1 VTHRPRLSFPRL
13 SWVNL
18 SLVIILL
25 LSAFLRL
32 YRLDEIPP
40 GLTHDEADTGY
51 FFAAVARGARSPVK
65 APYGYAYEALPMY
78 TGALFIRI
86 FGFNPLALRLHSA
99 FFGMATLIL
108 TYLWARRAFGPAVGL
123 GGAALMGFSFWT
135 VADSR
140 FALNSQPAT
149 TLFTVAVYALGV
161 AIEDEDERPR
171 RSPWARWLCWGLFS
185 LSLAGSLHVYEAAR
199 GAAGIFV
206 LFLAYLA
213 LFDRDRFR
221 RHGPWL
227 AGALLLTGTLAAPHL
242 LDPGSWGRTSTLSG
256 PIRAVFRGDPN
267 PLLANVVSGLGT
279 FSFSGDSLVT
289 YNLPGRPIFDPLVSL
304 FFYAGVCI
312 CLSGLFRPPD
322 ARRRSACA
330 LTLMWLLGGIAPTL
344 ILGAYTSTLHS
355 KLAEPPV
362 MVLPA
367 LGALGVGQWID
378 ARLGPRWRNG
388 FAAACVL
395 WLGVVAGTTGY
406 DYFVR
411 WGESAET
418 RAAYF
423 HNLAAIA
430 NYVNADADSVITLSS
445 PFPDLPL
452 DPFIA
457 DMTIHRDSAAL
468 RWCDARRA
476 LVFPDAEQGRFILPP
491 NTPLDPYFARRINLQ
506 LVRRVHLRPTDVDPY
521 FDVFAWRPREQLA
534 AFVQPTPGE
543 LLAGGARQRLP
554 VNFGDV
560 LELLSVHRPISD
572 AAEAAAS
579 TRTTLVTTWRVLDP
593 AVLGPPPPHD
603 YDHEV
608 AIFVHA
614 LDDAGAPIGQ
624 EDRLDA
630 PAWNWR
636 AGDAFVQIHRLPLA
650 PGDLHH
656 LAMGLY
662 RRHDLSRLPVLV
674 DGEGATSA
682 RTLADHLI
690 LVYPE
695 QAP

>member
-1 VTHRPRLSFPRL
+1 MTRRPRLPFVHWSF
-13 SWVNL
+13 VA
-18 SLVIILL
+18 ILF

-51 FFAAVARGARSPVK
+51 FFAAVARGARSPVE
-65 APYGYAYEALPMY
+65 APYGYAYEPLPMY

-108 TYLWARRAFGPAVGL
+108 TYLWASRAFGPAAGL

-149 TLFTVAVYALGV
+149 TLFAGAVYALCL
-161 AIEDEDERPR
+161 AMEDERPR
-171 RSPWARWLCWGLFS
+171 RSPWARWLYWGSFS

-199 GAAGIFV
+199 GAAGVFV
-206 LFLAYLA
+206 LFLAYVA
-213 LFDRDRFR
+213 LFDRARFR

-227 AGALLLTGTLAAPHL
+227 AGALLLVGALSAPHL
-242 LDPGSWGRTSTLSG
+242 LDPGAWGRTSTLSD
-256 PIRAVFRGDPN
+256 PIRAMFRGDLR
-267 PLLANVVSGLGT
+267 PLLTNVLSGLGT
-279 FSFSGDSLVT
+279 LSFSGDSFVT

-304 FFYAGVCI
+304 FFYAGVYI
-312 CLSGLFRPPD
+312 CLTRLFRSPD

-344 ILGAYTSTLHS
+344 ILGEYTSTLHS

-362 MVLPA
+362 MILPA
-367 LGALGVGQWID
+367 LGALGVGRWIH
-378 ARLGPRWRNG
+378 ARLGPRWRDR

-430 NYVNADADSVITLSS
+430 DYIDRSEAESVITLSS

-457 DMTIHRDSAAL
+457 DMTIHLDSAAL

-476 LVFPDAEQGRFILPP
+476 LVFPDAEQGRLILPP
-491 NTPLDPYFARRINLQ
+491 NTPLDPYFARRLDLQ

-521 FDVFAWRPREQLA
+521 FDVFAWRPRDELA
-534 AFVQPTPGE
+534 AFVQPTTGE
-543 LLAGGARQRLP
+543 LLAGGARQQLP
-554 VNFGDV
+554 VNFGGV
-560 LELLSVHRPISD
+560 LELLSVHRSTAD
-572 AAEAAAS
+572 AIM
-579 TRTTLVTTWRVLDP
+579 LVTTWRVLDP
-593 AVLGPPPPHD
+593 AALGPPPPHD

-614 LDDAGAPIGQ
+614 LDEAGAPVGQ

-636 AGDAFVQIHRLPLA
+636 AGDAFVQIHRLQFAPDDVVFPRLA
-650 PGDLHH
+650 I
-656 LAMGLY
+656 GLY
-662 RRHDLSRLPVLV
+662 KRHDLSRMPVLV
-674 DGEGATSA
+674 DGEGTTSA
-682 RTLADHLI
+682 RALDDHLM

-695 QAP
+695 

>member
-1 VTHRPRLSFPRL
+1 MTRRPRLAFPHSSL
-13 SWVNL
+13 VNL
-18 SLVIILL
+18 SFVIILL
-25 LSAFLRL
+25 LSLFLRL
-32 YRLDEIPP
+32 YLLDEIPP

-65 APYGYAYEALPMY
+65 APYGYAYEPLPMY

-108 TYLWARRAFGPAVGL
+108 TYLWGCRAFRPAAGL

-149 TLFTVAVYALGV
+149 TLFAGAVYALWL
-161 AIEDEDERPR
+161 AIEDDCPR

-199 GAAGIFV
+199 GAAGVFV

-213 LFDRDRFR
+213 LFDRNRFR

-227 AGALLLTGTLAAPHL
+227 AGALLLAGALSAPHL
-242 LDPGSWGRTSTLSG
+242 LDPGAWGRTNTLSD
-256 PIRAVFRGDPN
+256 PIRAAFLGDLR
-267 PLLANVVSGLGT
+267 PLLSNVVSGLGT
-279 FSFSGDSLVT
+279 LSFSGDSFVT
-289 YNLPGRPIFDPLVSL
+289 YNLPGRPIFNPVVSL

-312 CLSGLFRPPD
+312 CLSGLFQPPD
-322 ARRRSACA
+322 ARHRSAYA
-330 LTLMWLLGGIAPTL
+330 LTLMWVLGGMAPTL
-344 ILGAYTSTLHS
+344 ILGEYTSTLHS

-362 MVLPA
+362 MLLPA
-367 LGALGVGQWID
+367 LGALGVGRWIR
-378 ARLGPRWRNG
+378 ARLGSRWRNG
-388 FAAACVL
+388 FVAACVL
-395 WLGVVAGTTGY
+395 WLGVVASATGY

-423 HNLAAIA
+423 HNLVSIA
-430 NYVNADADSVITLSS
+430 DYVNADAEGVITLSS

-457 DMTIHRDSAAL
+457 DMTVRQGDGRDGVAL

-476 LVFPDAEQGRFILPP
+476 LVFPDAEHGRLILPP
-491 NTPLDPYFARRINLQ
+491 NTPLDPYFARRLDLQ

-534 AFVQPTPGE
+534 AFVQPTTGE
-543 LLAGGARQRLP
+543 LLSGGARQRLP
-554 VNFGDV
+554 VNFGGV
-560 LELLSVHRPISD
+560 LELLSVHR
-572 AAEAAAS
+572 S
-579 TRTTLVTTWRVLDP
+579 TADGIMLVTTWRVLDP
-593 AVLGPPPPHD
+593 AALGSPPPHD
-603 YDHEV
+603 YDHQV
-608 AIFVHA
+608 AIFVHG
-614 LDDAGAPIGQ
+614 LDEAGVPIGQ

-630 PAWNWR
+630 PAWNWH
-636 AGDAFVQIHRLPLA
+636 AGDAFVQIHRLSLA
-650 PGDLHH
+650 PGDLHR
-656 LAMGLY
+656 LAIGLY
-662 RRHDLSRLPVLV
+662 RRHDLSRLPVLI
-674 DGEGATSA
+674 DGEGTTPAHV
-682 RTLADHLI
+682 LDDHLMLI
-690 LVYPE
+690 YPE
-695 QAP
+695 QGS